1 MVSGRT
7 GVALAQRSVLAGIP
21 VLAGMAA
28 PSSLAVDVAAA
39 TGLTLAGFVGGDRL
53 NLYAHPERVVAP

>member
-1 MVSGRT
+1 M
-7 GVALAQRSVLAGIP
+7 LAGVP